1 MENGNK
7 RKADPVESH
16 AGGNANHKKK
26 KKKKS
31 QKVPVSVSAKAPQP
45 IQKQEKKKKTS
56 IDELSKRMFIVPNS
70 IDVDHQEKE
79 NFGII
84 KTDFS
89 KWLNYR
95 NGKEIIEDEDLFDS
109 NARSNQVFAWL
120 IAPLSVEEFYEK
132 YWEKKP
138 LLIKRNKPNYYDGWF
153 SKDEMDQLF
162 KSTHIEYGKHVDV
175 TLYENGQ
182 RRTLNPKGRATA
194 KDIWNFFA
202 KGCSV
207 RMLHPQQ
214 YSASVS
220 KILSVLEDFWECGG
234 GCNSYLTPA
243 GYQGFAPHYD
253 DVEAFVVQTEGAKHW
268 KLYSPLTPQETLPRT
283 SSENFTQKEIGK
295 PILETD
301 LEMGDL
307 LYFPRGFIHQAV
319 SLPTCHSLHLTLS
332 TGLQHSWADFLEI
345 ALPRAVQLA
354 FDENEDFRQSLPRD
368 FFRHIGVMHSD
379 SPNEKRRE
387 YLTKVMELLDKA
399 IDTIPIDASADAMAL
414 GFLESRLPPIINP
427 SSSIILGYDTEKREV
442 INEDAEIKG
451 TTYVTMVNATAAR
464 LTVEGDVAALY
475 TPVRNKAA
483 LHANRDESEMTES
496 DIVLEF
502 SLEETSA
509 VEHMVTAYP
518 VPFRVSSIP
527 LEKENDKIQFA
538 RRLFHHGILM
548 IRTDVEE

>member
-243 GYQGFAPHYD
+243 GYQ
-253 DVEAFVVQTEGAKHW
+253 
-268 KLYSPLTPQETLPRT
+268 
-283 SSENFTQKEIGK
+283 
-295 PILETD
+295 
-301 LEMGDL
+301 
-307 LYFPRGFIHQAV
+307 
-319 SLPTCHSLHLTLS
+319 
-332 TGLQHSWADFLEI
+332 
-345 ALPRAVQLA
+345 
-354 FDENEDFRQSLPRD
+354 
-368 FFRHIGVMHSD
+368 
-379 SPNEKRRE
+379 
-387 YLTKVMELLDKA
+387 
-399 IDTIPIDASADAMAL
+399 
-414 GFLESRLPPIINP
+414 
-427 SSSIILGYDTEKREV
+427 
-442 INEDAEIKG
+442 
-451 TTYVTMVNATAAR
+451 
-464 LTVEGDVAALY
+464 
-475 TPVRNKAA
+475 
-483 LHANRDESEMTES
+483 
-496 DIVLEF
+496 
-502 SLEETSA
+502 
-509 VEHMVTAYP
+509 
-518 VPFRVSSIP
+518 
-527 LEKENDKIQFA
+527 
-538 RRLFHHGILM
+538 
-548 IRTDVEE
+548 